1 MHGTANENIRDNK
14 RSRRK
19 KTSKFDGKVRDLDVY
34 QYKLYEQVPFVIG
47 IAKFEPYTERI
58 HRQVL
63 CTHRNEKTN

>member
-1 MHGTANENIRDNK
+1 MGKSKNSEYVMIA
-14 RSRRK
+14 
-19 KTSKFDGKVRDLDVY
+19 SKFDGKVRDLDVY

-58 HRQVL
+58 YRQVL